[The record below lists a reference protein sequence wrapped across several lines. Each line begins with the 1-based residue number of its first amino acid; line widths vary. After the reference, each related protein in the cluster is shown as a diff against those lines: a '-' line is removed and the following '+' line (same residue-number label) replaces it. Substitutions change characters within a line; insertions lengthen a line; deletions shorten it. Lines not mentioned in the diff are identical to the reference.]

1 MGRGTE
7 TVISLYLNYA
17 IPLKKQILF
26 FRAIPSMPENSLLSL
41 CCNMTTEKSVRLD
54 SYLWAI
60 RMFKSRS
67 LASEAIKNNKVKLND
82 EVVKAAHTV
91 KIGERYT
98 ISYPQ
103 NIKKIIEVT
112 GIIDKR
118 QSFAIAK
125 EHYIDHSPPVEKTEK
140 LGSVFFMP
148 NMLRDRGAGRPTKKD
163 KRDMDRFRKD

>member
-1 MGRGTE
+1 MLFHIKNKFYFFEFVCTHP
-7 TVISLYLNYA
+7 A
-17 IPLKKQILF
+17 I
-26 FRAIPSMPENSLLSL
+26 SLLSL
-41 CCNMTTEKSVRLD
+41 WYNMTTEKSVRLD

-67 LASEAIKNNKVKLND
+67 LASEAIKSNKVKLND
-82 EVVKAAHTV
+82 EIVKAAHTV
-91 KIGERYT
+91 KVGEQYT

-103 NIKKIIEVT
+103 NVKKIIEVT

-125 EHYIDHSPPVEKTEK
+125 ENYIDHSPPVEKTEK
-140 LGSVFFMP
+140 LDSVFFMP

>member
-1 MGRGTE
+1 MNRFIFDNNIDPFGITHRCDIDITLNKL
-7 TVISLYLNYA
+7 VSLYAKITMDKN
-17 IPLKKQILF
+17 
-26 FRAIPSMPENSLLSL
+26 
-41 CCNMTTEKSVRLD
+41 VRLD

-67 LASEAIKNNKVKLND
+67 LASDAIKNNKVKLND
-82 EVVKAAHTV
+82 EIVKAAHIV

-98 ISYPQ
+98 LSYPQ
-103 NIKKIIEVT
+103 NIKKIVEVT

-125 EHYIDHSPPVEKTEK
+125 ENYIDHSPLIDKTEK
-140 LGSVFFMP
+140 LDSVFFMP

-163 KRDMDRFRKD
+163 KRDMDTFRRD